1 MRSDGS
7 CGVASSLTRTLYVVA
22 IVPIVTGALTAF
34 LGAASVPS
42 PGDPSPNLE
51 SELRFYSVWWIGA
64 GLFLLWLAPRVAE
77 RTLEVRVFSA
87 LLFFSGVSRLLAALD
102 TDWPS
107 TGQLILMGLEL
118 VLPVVFVTWQAVV
131 ARGLGTGTRKR

>member
-1 MRSDGS
+1 M
-7 CGVASSLTRTLYVVA
+7 LYVLAV
-22 IVPIVTGALTAF
+22 IPILTGAWTVA
-34 LGAASVPS
+34 LGAESVLGA
-42 PGDPSPNLE
+42 GDASPNLE

-107 TGQLILMGLEL
+107 KGQLMLLGLEL
-118 VLPVVFVTWQAVV
+118 VLPIVLVGWQAGI
-131 ARGLGTGTRKR
+131 ARRVGMDNQRR

>member
-1 MRSDGS
+1 MARG
-7 CGVASSLTRTLYVVA
+7 LTRTLYVVA
-22 IVPIVTGALTAF
+22 VVPIVAGALTLF
-34 LGAASVPS
+34 LGSDSVPS

-64 GLFLLWLAPRVAE
+64 GLFLIWLAPRIAE
-77 RTLEVRVFSA
+77 RTLEARVFA
-87 LLFFSGVSRLLAALD
+87 GLLFLSGVSRLLAALD

-118 VLPVVFVTWQAVV
+118 ALPIVLVMWQAHV
-131 ARGLGTGTRKR
+131 ARSMRAT

>member
-1 MRSDGS
+1 MAKG
-7 CGVASSLTRTLYVVA
+7 LTRTLYVVA
-22 IVPIVTGALTAF
+22 VVPIVAGALTVF
-34 LGAASVPS
+34 LGADSVPS

-64 GLFLLWLAPRVAE
+64 GLFLIWLAPRVAE
-77 RTLEVRVFSA
+77 RTLEVRVFSG
-87 LLFFSGVSRLLAALD
+87 LLFLSGVSRVFAALD

-118 VLPVVFVTWQAVV
+118 VLPVVLVTWQARV
-131 ARGLGTGTRKR
+131 ARSLRAT

>member
-1 MRSDGS
+1 M
-7 CGVASSLTRTLYVVA
+7 YVLAV
-22 IVPIVTGALTAF
+22 IPIVAGTLTVV
-34 LGAASVPS
+34 LGADSVPS

-77 RTLEVRVFSA
+77 RTLELRVFCA
-87 LLFFSGVSRLLAALD
+87 LLFLSGISRVIAALD

-107 TGQLILMGLEL
+107 TGQLILMGIEL
-118 VLPVVFVTWQAVV
+118 ALPVVLVLWQAR
-131 ARGLGTGTRKR
+131 AIRAT